1 MGAILFYYLD
11 QEVAWPS
18 QGCALAEPS
27 PGTQLLL
34 SLTQATRRYWFFH
47 TNHIPGHL

>member
-18 QGCALAEPS
+18 QGCALVPNFCS
-27 PGTQLLL
+27 
-34 SLTQATRRYWFFH
+34 QATRRYWFFH

>member
-27 PGTQLLL
+27 PGTELLL
-34 SLTQATRRYWFFH
+34 SGY
-47 TNHIPGHL
+47 